1 MMIACLQDP
10 GPHCYHSNTSAWT
23 ATWTGIHRYHSLTF
37 KRFCMDRYTSLLPLT
52 FKPFQMLLHYTLC
65 TSYQSLSFATTS
77 LYSLIT
83 NSNKYNFFSCH
94 IWSYVNTLKSWKTT
108 LRVVK
113 MLSEPLKWLWERCTL
128 PKKVARHFDRFDCS
142 GCSGKRPKRP
152 ERNLPETWCILRFT
166 TCNFLSSPS
175 SSSPSLSYS
184 PHHCAS
190 RTIIS
195 KPSQYVLSYLAPPNL
210 CWNLAKCYCNWL
222 LM

>member
-1 MMIACLQDP
+1 MMIARLQDP
-10 GPHCYHSNTSAWT
+10 GPHCYHSNASAWT

-94 IWSYVNTLKSWKTT
+94 IWSYVNALKSWKTT

-128 PKKVARHFDRFDCS
+128 PKKVARHFDRFDRS
-142 GCSGKRPKRP
+142 SCSGKRPKRP
-152 ERNLPETWCILRFT
+152 EWICQKPDVTILMLVKSHLEIYLMIKSSYRT
-166 TCNFLSSPS
+166 GVFLMMLKRLQLDLDIYHPNRRMAVG
-175 SSSPSLSYS
+175 P
-184 PHHCAS
+184 
-190 RTIIS
+190 IS
-195 KPSQYVLSYLAPPNL
+195 GKALL
-210 CWNLAKCYCNWL
+210 CQ
-222 LM
+222 